1 MSSSLNK
8 RKNGILRRTFR
19 RIGKDFG
26 IIKRNKKTN
35 NLSQSTP
42 SQSTPSQST
51 PSQSTPSQS
60 TVTKN
65 VGHYT
70 TDAELATLLQNIP
83 DVPKGEPLKFPDVPK
98 GDSHTSNIPNK
109 MTGEQHNNLW
119 LSIQNNSQLNMKE
132 KKAAQKALV
141 QLNRHLFPKKGGKT
155 KKKKQKKRR
164 TYKR

>member
-26 IIKRNKKTN
+26 IIKRNKTN

-51 PSQSTPSQS
+51 
-60 TVTKN
+60 VIKN

-70 TDAELATLLQNIP
+70 TDAELATMLQNIP

-109 MTGEQHNNLW
+109 MTGEQHNKLW

-132 KKAAQKALV
+132 KKAAQKALT
-141 QLNRHLFPKKGGKT
+141 QLNKHLFPNKGGKT

>member
-8 RKNGILRRTFR
+8 RKKGILRRTFR

-35 NLSQSTP
+35 NLSQT
-42 SQSTPSQST
+42 T

-60 TVTKN
+60 TVTNN

-70 TDAELATLLQNIP
+70 TDAELATMLESIP
-83 DVPKGEPLKFPDVPK
+83 NVPKGEPLKFPEVPK
-98 GDSHTSNIPNK
+98 THSHKSNKPNQ
-109 MTGEQHNNLW
+109 MTGEEHNKRW
-119 LSIQNNSQLNMKE
+119 LLIQNNPQLNMKE
-132 KKAAQKALV
+132 KKDAQEALT
-141 QLNRHLFPKKGGKT
+141 QLNKHLFPNKGGKT

>member
-8 RKNGILRRTFR
+8 RKKGILRRTFR

-42 SQSTPSQST
+42 SQST
-51 PSQSTPSQS
+51 
-60 TVTKN
+60 VTKN

-70 TDAELATLLQNIP
+70 TDAELATMLENIP
-83 DVPKGEPLKFPDVPK
+83 NVPKGEPLIFPKVPK
-98 GDSHTSNIPNK
+98 THSHTSNKPNQ
-109 MTGEQHNNLW
+109 MTGEEHNKLW
-119 LSIQNNSQLNMKE
+119 LSIQNNPQLNKQE
-132 KKAAQKALV
+132 KKDAQKALRD
-141 QLNRHLFPKKGGKT
+141 LNEHLFPYKKGGKT

>member
-8 RKNGILRRTFR
+8 RKKGILRRTFR

-26 IIKRNKKTN
+26 IIKRNKTN
-35 NLSQSTP
+35 NL
-42 SQSTPSQST
+42 SQST

-70 TDAELATLLQNIP
+70 TDAELATMLENIP
-83 DVPKGEPLKFPDVPK
+83 NVPKGKPLIFPEVPK
-98 GDSHTSNIPNK
+98 THSHTSKKPYQ
-109 MTGEQHNNLW
+109 MTGEEHNKRW
-119 LSIQNNSQLNMKE
+119 LLIQKNSKLSNQEKIEAQEALTQLNI
-132 KKAAQKALV
+132 
-141 QLNRHLFPKKGGKT
+141 HLFPHKKKKGGKT

>member
-8 RKNGILRRTFR
+8 RKKGILRRTFR

-35 NLSQSTP
+35 NLSQT
-42 SQSTPSQST
+42 T

-70 TDAELATLLQNIP
+70 TDGELATMLNSIP
-83 DVPKGEPLKFPDVPK
+83 DVPKGKPLNFPEVPK
-98 GDSHTSNIPNK
+98 THPHTSNIPNK
-109 MTGEQHNNLW
+109 MTGEQHNKLW
-119 LSIQNNSQLNMKE
+119 LSIENNLQLNKKE
-132 KKAAQKALV
+132 KRDAQKALTE
-141 QLNRHLFPKKGGKT
+141 LNEHLFPKKGGKT

>member
-26 IIKRNKKTN
+26 IIKRNKTN

-42 SQSTPSQST
+42 SQSI
-51 PSQSTPSQS
+51 
-60 TVTKN
+60 VRKN

-70 TDAELATLLQNIP
+70 TDAELATMLKSIP
-83 DVPKGEPLKFPDVPK
+83 DVPKEKPLNFPEVPK

-109 MTGEQHNNLW
+109 MTGEQHNKLW
-119 LSIQNNSQLNMKE
+119 LSIQNNPQLNMKE
-132 KKAAQKALV
+132 KKMQEALT
-141 QLNRHLFPKKGGKT
+141 QLNKHLFPNKGGKT
-155 KKKKQKKRR
+155 KKKKQKEA
-164 TYKR
+164 

>member
-8 RKNGILRRTFR
+8 RKKGILRRTFR

-35 NLSQSTP
+35 NLSQT
-42 SQSTPSQST
+42 T

-60 TVTKN
+60 TVTNN

-70 TDAELATLLQNIP
+70 TDAELATMLESIP
-83 DVPKGEPLKFPDVPK
+83 NVPKGEPLKFPEVPK
-98 GDSHTSNIPNK
+98 THSHKSNKPN
-109 MTGEQHNNLW
+109 QRW
-119 LSIQNNSQLNMKE
+119 LLIQNDLKLNKREKIEAQNALKKLNS
-132 KKAAQKALV
+132 
-141 QLNRHLFPKKGGKT
+141 HLFNKKGGKT
-155 KKKKQKKRR
+155 KKKKQKKRG

>member
-8 RKNGILRRTFR
+8 RKKGILRRTFR

-35 NLSQSTP
+35 NLSQTTP
-42 SQSTPSQST
+42 SQSTPSQT
-51 PSQSTPSQS
+51 

-70 TDAELATLLQNIP
+70 TDAELATMLQNIP

-109 MTGEQHNNLW
+109 MTGEQHNKLW

-132 KKAAQKALV
+132 KKAAQKALT
-141 QLNRHLFPKKGGKT
+141 QLNKHLFPNKGGKT

>member
-8 RKNGILRRTFR
+8 RKKGILRRTFR

-35 NLSQSTP
+35 NLSQTTP
-42 SQSTPSQST
+42 SQSTPSH
-51 PSQSTPSQS
+51 S

-70 TDAELATLLQNIP
+70 TDAELATMLESIP
-83 DVPKGEPLKFPDVPK
+83 NVPKGEPLKFPEVPK
-98 GDSHTSNIPNK
+98 THSHKSNKPNQ
-109 MTGEQHNNLW
+109 MTGEEHNKRW
-119 LSIQNNSQLNMKE
+119 LLIQNDLKLNKREKIEAQNALKKLNS
-132 KKAAQKALV
+132 
-141 QLNRHLFPKKGGKT
+141 HLFNKKGGKT
-155 KKKKQKKRR
+155 KKKKQKKRG